1 MSGSAGTMTST
12 GPGPSAKWLAP
23 LLVLMLGSFLP
34 PMDSAIVN
42 VPIPHIQ
49 KDLGGGTDD
58 IAWISTAYSLGMA
71 VFVPLSNWLSDRF
84 GLTRVH
90 RAALI
95 GFLAGSGVCGLAWDL
110 NSLIAFRLLTAIPGS
125 LVPVVTISIIYR
137 IVPRG
142 SIGTAMG
149 LYGLG
154 VIVAPS
160 LAPTIGGLIVQDLSW
175 RWIFLFKEPIGVI
188 AVIAGLFLIPK
199 MEPNSTVHKFD
210 WWGYLTFAYGLSA
223 IIVVSAK
230 GQKWHW
236 DSYPVLILIVSALLS
251 LALFATIENEVEH
264 PLIDLR
270 IFRYWPFVNSLLL
283 IGVLLI
289 MVFGVAYYIPQ
300 FLQNVQGL
308 DARNTGLVL
317 LPMGLLMVVVVPL
330 AGKLYDRIGPRW
342 PALIGMLGSIV
353 GLSLISGGISVD
365 MDRPEA
371 SIWIMIAML
380 GAALGMM
387 PIMTNGLSWLPPHLV
402 GYGGAMNNVMQRAAS
417 ALGVAIV
424 GVIVSRSSA
433 QLTADTNALQTPN
446 SMPQYRDADRQ
457 SLTGLYLQTQG
468 HIQAMADANA
478 FLVTAGLAVIGT
490 VLVLMLKRPPRSP
503 APPTTETVP
512 RTAVPEPRKST
523 VATTPRRHGEKE
535 EK

>member
-1 MSGSAGTMTST
+1 VTT
-12 GPGPSAKWLAP
+12 SAKWLAP

-49 KDLGGGTDD
+49 KDLGGGSDD

-71 VFVPLSNWLSDRF
+71 VFVPLTNWLSDRF

-95 GFLAGSGVCGLAWDL
+95 GFLGGSGLCGLAWDL
-110 NSLIAFRLLTAIPGS
+110 NSLIAFRVLTAIPGS

-137 IVPRG
+137 IVPRE

-330 AGKLYDRIGPRW
+330 AGKLYDWVGPRW
-342 PALIGMLGSIV
+342 PALVGMLGSIV
-353 GLSLISGGISVD
+353 GLSLVSGGISVD
-365 MDRPEA
+365 MGRTEA

-417 ALGVAIV
+417 ALGVAII
-424 GVIVSRSSA
+424 GVIVKRSSA
-433 QLTADTNALQTPN
+433 QLTADTDALQTPTAL
-446 SMPQYRDADRQ
+446 PQYRNADPQ
-457 SLTGLYLQTQG
+457 ALTGLYLQTQD
-468 HIQAMADANA
+468 HIQATADANA
-478 FLVTAGLAVIGT
+478 FLMTTGLAVLGT
-490 VLVLMLKRPPRSP
+490 LLVLMLKKPPRSP
-503 APPTTETVP
+503 GPPTTSPGRPRTAAKTVP
-512 RTAVPEPRKST
+512 RTAAAEPR
-523 VATTPRRHGEKE
+523 
-535 EK
+535 

>member
-1 MSGSAGTMTST
+1 VTSQSTSA

-49 KDLGGGTDD
+49 RDLGGGNDD
-58 IAWISTAYSLGMA
+58 VAWISTAYSLGMA

-84 GLTRVH
+84 GLTRVL

-95 GFLAGSGVCGLAWDL
+95 GFLLGSGLCGLAWDL
-110 NSLIAFRLLTAIPGS
+110 NSLIAFRVLTAIPGS

-137 IVPRG
+137 IVPRE

-160 LAPTIGGLIVQDLSW
+160 MGPTLGGLIVQDLSW

-188 AVIAGLFLIPK
+188 AVIAGLFLIPR
-199 MEPNSTVHKFD
+199 MEGSPTVQKFD
-210 WWGYLTFAYGLSA
+210 RWGYLTFAYGLSA

-236 DSYPVLILIVSALLS
+236 DSYLVMILSASAVLS
-251 LALFATIENEVEH
+251 LALFAAIENEVEN

-270 IFRYWPFVNSLLL
+270 IFRCWPFVNSLLL

-289 MVFGVAYYIPQ
+289 MLFGVSYYIPQ
-300 FLQNVQGL
+300 FLQNVQGF
-308 DARNTGLVL
+308 DAHNTGMVL
-317 LPMGLLMVVVVPL
+317 LPMGLLMVVAVPL
-330 AGKLYDRIGPRW
+330 AGKLYDWIGPRW
-342 PALIGMLGSIV
+342 PALVGMLGSVV
-353 GLSLISGGISVD
+353 GLTLISGGISVD
-365 MDRPEA
+365 MGRTEA
-371 SIWIMIAML
+371 SIWVMIAML
-380 GAALGMM
+380 GGALGMM

-433 QLTADTNALQTPN
+433 QLTSDMSALQTPT
-446 SMPQYRDADRQ
+446 SLPQYRDADQ
-457 SLTGLYLQTQG
+457 ETLAGLYQQTQG
-468 HIQAMADANA
+468 HIQATADGDA
-478 FLVTAGLAVIGT
+478 FLVTAGLAV
-490 VLVLMLKRPPRSP
+490 VAALLVLMLKKPPRPTSP
-503 APPTTETVP
+503 PSGTPD
-512 RTAVPEPRKST
+512 
-523 VATTPRRHGEKE
+523 TTPASRQSPQTRHPGRSANATR
-535 EK
+535 

>member
-1 MSGSAGTMTST
+1 
-12 GPGPSAKWLAP
+12 
-23 LLVLMLGSFLP
+23 MLGSFLP

-49 KDLGGGTDD
+49 KDLGGGNEDV
-58 IAWISTAYSLGMA
+58 AWISTAYSLGLA
-71 VFVPLSNWLSDRF
+71 VFVPLSNWLTDRF

-90 RAALI
+90 RAALV
-95 GFLAGSGVCGLAWDL
+95 GFLAGSGLCGMAWDL
-110 NSLIAFRLLTAIPGS
+110 NSLITLRVLTAIPGS
-125 LVPVVTISIIYR
+125 IVPVVTISMIYR
-137 IVPRG
+137 IVPRE

-160 LAPTIGGLIVQDLSW
+160 LGPTLGGLIVQDLSW
-175 RWIFLFKEPIGVI
+175 RWIFLFKEPIGVVT
-188 AVIAGLFLIPK
+188 VIAGLFLIPK
-199 MEPNSTVHKFD
+199 MEGNPKVGKFD

-236 DSYPVLILIVSALLS
+236 DSYLVLILTVSAVLS
-251 LALFATIENEVEH
+251 LALFAVIENEVDN

-270 IFRYWPFVNSLLL
+270 IFRCWPFVNSLLL

-289 MVFGVAYYIPQ
+289 MLFGVAYYVPQ
-300 FLQNVQGL
+300 FLQNVQGF
-308 DARNTGLVL
+308 DARHTGLVL
-317 LPMGLLMVVVVPL
+317 LPMGLLMVVAVPI

-342 PALIGMLGSIV
+342 PALVGMIGSVV
-353 GLSLISGGISVD
+353 GLSLMSGISVG
-365 MDRPEA
+365 MSRAEA
-371 SIWIMIAML
+371 AVWVMIAML
-380 GAALGMM
+380 GGALGMM

-424 GVIVSRSSA
+424 GVVVSRSSA
-433 QLTADTNALQTPN
+433 QLTADTSALQTAR
-446 SMPQYRDADRQ
+446 SLPQFRDADQ
-457 SLTGLYLQTQG
+457 ETLAGLYQQTQG

-478 FLVTAGLAVIGT
+478 FILTAGLAVIGCL
-490 VLVLMLKRPPRSP
+490 LVLMLKKPPRPPASRTAPPSSPP
-503 APPTTETVP
+503 APRDPLPASNGT
-512 RTAVPEPRKST
+512 
-523 VATTPRRHGEKE
+523 RRRRLPAL
-535 EK
+535 